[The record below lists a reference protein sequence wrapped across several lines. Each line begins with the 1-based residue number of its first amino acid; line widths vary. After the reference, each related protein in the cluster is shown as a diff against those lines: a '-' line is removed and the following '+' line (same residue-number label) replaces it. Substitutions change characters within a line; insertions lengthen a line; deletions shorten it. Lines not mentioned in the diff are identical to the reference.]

1 MEQIAQ
7 ALLDSV
13 QTWFQKK
20 FGQKGCWICW
30 QVVIKLPKKLRT
42 IGNYSRVKV
51 LDAKQRSSTVEKLT
65 KNNNLIMFI
74 GDDIV
79 LVSEKK

>member
-13 QTWFQKK
+13 QTWFPKK
-20 FGQKGCWICW
+20 KGQKGCWTCW
-30 QVVIKLPKKLRT
+30 LVVIKLPKKLRT